1 MNPVGSLLDRPKFC
15 CKEERMRKVLW
26 QFMVIS
32 CLALA
37 PTVAPAQTK
46 PAFEVASIK
55 PTALDM
61 AKLATQARSGEMPRV
76 GARVDGARAEYIFL
90 ALKDFIVLAYKV
102 KPYQITGP
110 DWIASQR
117 FDIIAKLPDGASKDD
132 VPIMLQSLLEDRFK
146 LALHRESKEQPV
158 LALVIGAGGQKMK
171 KSPEAPKPI
180 DADAPLAP
188 GERKIDGPDGP
199 IRMTV
204 NTRNGSA
211 TMNMGAKGTVSYS
224 MDPATRS
231 MKIEASQVTMGGFAD
246 ILTTLSQASG
256 GRQVK
261 DMTGLTENYQVAIS
275 FSLED
280 MMNMARTQGVA
291 VPNPPAEAAAAT
303 MPADAASA
311 PGGSSTLL
319 QAVQSMGLKLESR
332 KAVVEQLVIDHI
344 EKTPTEN

>member
-1 MNPVGSLLDRPKFC
+1 
-15 CKEERMRKVLW
+15 MRKVLRR
-26 QFMVIS
+26 FTVVS
-32 CLALA
+32 CLAWVA
-37 PTVAPAQTK
+37 AVAPAQTK
-46 PAFEVASIK
+46 PTFEVASVK

-61 AKLATQARSGEMPRV
+61 AKLAAQAQSGEMPRL
-76 GARVDGARAEYIFL
+76 GPRVDGARAEYIFM
-90 ALKDFIVLAYKV
+90 APKDLIALAYKV

-132 VPIMLQSLLEDRFK
+132 APMMLQALLEDRFK
-146 LALHRESKEQPV
+146 LALHRESKEHPV
-158 LALVIGAGGQKMK
+158 LALVVGKGGPKMK
-171 KSPEAPKPI
+171 ESPEAPKPI

-204 NTRNGSA
+204 NTKNGSA

-246 ILTTLSQASG
+246 MLTTLSQASG
-256 GRQVK
+256 GQQVK
-261 DMTGLTENYQVAIS
+261 DMTGLTGNYQVGIS

-280 MMNMARTQGVA
+280 MMNMARAQGVA
-291 VPNPPAEAAAAT
+291 VPNPPAEAAAAA
-303 MPADAASA
+303 MPADAASD

-319 QAVQSMGLKLESR
+319 QAVQSLGLKLESR

>member
-1 MNPVGSLLDRPKFC
+1 
-15 CKEERMRKVLW
+15 MRKFLRRFTV
-26 QFMVIS
+26 VS
-32 CLALA
+32 CLAWVA
-37 PTVAPAQTK
+37 PVAPAQTK
-46 PAFEVASIK
+46 PTFEVASVK
-55 PTALDM
+55 PAAMDM
-61 AKLATQARSGEMPRV
+61 AKLVAQAQSGEMPRV
-76 GARVDGARAEYIFL
+76 GPRVDGARAEYIFM
-90 ALKDFIVLAYKV
+90 ALKDLISLAYKV

-117 FDIIAKLPDGASKDD
+117 FDIIARLPEGASKDD
-132 VPIMLQSLLEDRFK
+132 VPMMLQALLEDRFK
-146 LALHRESKEQPV
+146 LALHRESQEHPV
-158 LALVIGAGGQKMK
+158 LALVVGKGGPKMK
-171 KSPEAPKPI
+171 ESPEASKPL

-204 NTRNGSA
+204 NTKNGSA

-231 MKIEASQVTMGGFAD
+231 MKIEASRVTMGGFAD
-246 ILTTLSQASG
+246 MLTSLSQASG
-256 GRQVK
+256 GQQVN
-261 DMTGLTENYQVAIS
+261 DMTGLTGNYQVAIS

-280 MMNMARTQGVA
+280 MMNMARAQGAA
-291 VPNPPAEAAAAT
+291 VPNLPAEAAAAG
-303 MPADAASA
+303 MPADAASD

>member
-1 MNPVGSLLDRPKFC
+1 MKIDVSPTPSLNTGNSICRALRRF
-15 CKEERMRKVLW
+15 KVL
-26 QFMVIS
+26 F

-37 PTVAPAQTK
+37 AAVAPAQTK
-46 PAFEVASIK
+46 PTFEVASVK

-61 AKLATQARSGEMPRV
+61 AKLAAQAQSGEMPRV
-76 GARVDGARAEYIFL
+76 GPRVDGARAEYIFL
-90 ALKDFIVLAYKV
+90 ALKDLIVLAYKV

-132 VPIMLQSLLEDRFK
+132 VPMMLQALLEDRFK
-146 LALHRESKEQPV
+146 LALHRESKEGPV
-158 LALVIGAGGQKMK
+158 LALVVGKGGPKMK
-171 KSPEAPKPI
+171 ESPEAPKPI

-188 GERKIDGPDGP
+188 GERKMDGPDGP

-204 NTRNGSA
+204 KNGST

-231 MKIEASQVTMGGFAD
+231 MTIEASQVTMGGFAD
-246 ILTTLSQASG
+246 MLSSFSQLTG
-256 GRQVK
+256 GGQVK
-261 DMTGLTENYQVAIS
+261 DMTGLTGNYQVAIS

-280 MMNMARTQGVA
+280 MMNMARAQGVA
-291 VPNPPAEAAAAT
+291 VPNLPAEAGAEAT
-303 MPADAASA
+303 PAGAASD
-311 PGGSSTLL
+311 PGGSSSLFR
-319 QAVQSMGLKLESR
+319 AVQSMGLKLESR
-332 KAVVEQLVIDHI
+332 KAMVEQLVIDHV